1 MTGAGPPSVDQMWA
15 LSVRDGIAGGHS
27 AGWVRARF
35 QLRMLAWHDY
45 DYDPDISPPNGPVIS
60 AAGILAGDDVTLGRA
75 R

>member
-1 MTGAGPPSVDQMWA
+1 MTGVGPPSVDRMWA

-35 QLRMLAWHDY
+35 QLLMLTSC
-45 DYDPDISPPNGPVIS
+45 DYDPDISPPDGPVIS
-60 AAGILAGDDVTLGRA
+60 AAGILAGDDVTLGRT